1 MSAGFTL
8 THLEAC
14 TPSYKQSLQ
23 PCFTA
28 GFTKEQQDTRCLQMP
43 LFSFLWASLKLYVVS
58 LWLALV
64 TVYSFSFIHLQRT
77 HHLSLH
83 FAILPRGD
91 SRAWVASASGSTAQ
105 DPLRSAGRLWC
116 SAKCPVRDGTPH
128 KPREPAGHETCWL
141 HSLIVFND
149 FLHRGSASVHMSLKK
164 PLLFKNLSMVCEQ
177 LLSITA
183 QNWWACSNPWTAL
196 TIIAFGQIW
205 QKNATRDAVRYG
217 ELALTCHVS
226 ASVVTFLVPAAYLTN
241 STFWCLRL
249 QC

>member
-116 SAKCPVRDGTPH
+116 SAKCPVRDRTPH

-149 FLHRGSASVHMSLKK
+149 FLHRGSASVHMSLKSHYYSK
-164 PLLFKNLSMVCEQ
+164 IYLWFVNNFLASQ
-177 LLSITA
+177 LKTGEH
-183 QNWWACSNPWTAL
+183 AL
-196 TIIAFGQIW
+196 THERHLPSLLLDRFGKKMPHEMLSDMESW
-205 QKNATRDAVRYG
+205 PW
-217 ELALTCHVS
+217 LAMWALHWS
-226 ASVVTFLVPAAYLTN
+226 PS
-241 STFWCLRL
+241 
-249 QC
+249 